1 MGECMILRR
10 NGAYT
15 GTMAGQPLGF
25 KAVSNRIGTIDLSWT
40 TVPEDTAY
48 AALRVVRRDD
58 RFPKDEYDG
67 KVIYEGPDSR
77 CTDEGLTPGATYYY
91 RAFARSKDGVYQN
104 SYCQVTG
111 TVRETQPLILMKVG
125 DIVRIKENDAWQ
137 EYVVAH
143 QGYPHRAGGNTLLLR
158 RDVAGRRTIASTMK
172 NEYDGSMADSWLS
185 GAFLP
190 TVDSAVSAKIPTCQI
205 PYTGGGEHAPGYLQR
220 QVFLLSA
227 TELGGGEA
235 GMGTEGTLVDLFQ
248 TDEWRISNF
257 QGAPYLWATRSPDTR
272 GANQFWTVDTA
283 GTFAS
288 KTVITTCGMRP
299 AFTLPG
305 DAFVVD
311 MEGHLLEAPL

>member
-25 KAVSNRIGTIDLSWT
+25 KAVSSRIGSIDLSWT

-48 AALRVVRRDD
+48 AALRVLRRDD
-58 RFPKDEYDG
+58 RFPKDEQDG
-67 KVIYEGPDSR
+67 EVIYEGPGSS

-111 TVRETQPLILMKVG
+111 TVRTTQPLILMEAG
-125 DIVRIKENDAWQ
+125 SIVRIKESDVWQ
-137 EYVVAH
+137 EYVVAQ
-143 QGYPHRAGGNTLLLR
+143 QGYPQQVGGHTLLLR
-158 RDVAGRRTIASTMK
+158 RDIAGRRTMSSIMQ
-172 NEYDGSMADSWLS
+172 NEYDGSMADTWLT

-190 TVDSAVSAKIPTCQI
+190 TLDSAVSAKIPTCQI
-205 PYTGGGEHAPGYLQR
+205 PYTSGGEHTPGYLQR

-227 TELGGGEA
+227 SEIGGGEE
-235 GMGTEGTLVDLFQ
+235 GMAAEGARLDLFQ
-248 TDEWRISNF
+248 TDAWRISSF
-257 QGAPYLWATRSPDTR
+257 QGSPYLWATRSPDTNTT
-272 GANQFWTVDTA
+272 NQFWMVDDTGA
-283 GTFAS
+283 FAS
-288 KTVITTCGMRP
+288 KAVYTTCGMRP

-305 DAFVVD
+305 DGFVVD
-311 MEGHLLEAPL
+311 MEGNLLEAPL

>member
-1 MGECMILRR
+1 MILRR

-67 KVIYEGPDSR
+67 KVIYEGPDSS

-125 DIVRIKENDAWQ
+125 DIVRIKENN
-137 EYVVAH
+137 
-143 QGYPHRAGGNTLLLR
+143 G
-158 RDVAGRRTIASTMK
+158 
-172 NEYDGSMADSWLS
+172 
-185 GAFLP
+185 
-190 TVDSAVSAKIPTCQI
+190 
-205 PYTGGGEHAPGYLQR
+205 
-220 QVFLLSA
+220 
-227 TELGGGEA
+227 
-235 GMGTEGTLVDLFQ
+235 
-248 TDEWRISNF
+248 
-257 QGAPYLWATRSPDTR
+257 
-272 GANQFWTVDTA
+272 
-283 GTFAS
+283 
-288 KTVITTCGMRP
+288 
-299 AFTLPG
+299 
-305 DAFVVD
+305 
-311 MEGHLLEAPL
+311 

>member
-1 MGECMILRR
+1 MILRR

-25 KAVSNRIGTIDLSWT
+25 KAVSNRIGSIDLSWT

-48 AALRVVRRDD
+48 AALRVLRRDD
-58 RFPKDEYDG
+58 RFPRDEQDG
-67 KVIYEGPDSR
+67 EVIYEGPGSS
-77 CTDEGLTPGATYYY
+77 CQDEGLTPGATYYY

-111 TVRETQPLILMKVG
+111 TVRTTQPLILMKAG
-125 DIVRIKENDAWQ
+125 DTVRIKEKDVWQ
-137 EYVVAH
+137 DYLVAH
-143 QGYPHRAGGNTLLLR
+143 QGYPQQVGGNTLLLR
-158 RDVAGRRTIASTMK
+158 RDVAGRRTLAAITQ
-172 NEYDGSMADSWLS
+172 NEYDGSMADTWLT

-190 TVDSAVSAKIPTCQI
+190 TLDSVVSAKIPVCQI
-205 PYTGGGEHAPGYLQR
+205 PYTDGGEHAPGYLER

-227 TELGGGEA
+227 TELGGGEE
-235 GMGTEGTLVDLFQ
+235 GMATEGAPVDLCQ
-248 TDEWRISNF
+248 TDGWRIANF
-257 QGAPYLWATRSPDTR
+257 QDAPYLWATRSPDTQ
-272 GANQFWTVDTA
+272 GTSQFWTVDETGA
-283 GTFAS
+283 FAS
-288 KTVITTCGMRP
+288 KTAITICGMRP